1 MKIEQDG
8 VVEKKGKKQKNKSVT
23 IILILILVTLLIVLG
38 IVMLIAQIKERQ
50 LAVYVDG
57 RKVNV
62 SSDIFMFTEN
72 NDKIYIS
79 IKDIAPIVGY
89 EAHNGEYKVN
99 VEDVSKMYVEA
110 INGTE
115 TTSFYLNSN
124 LISKVAPDSTDDYDN
139 IEINEPITM
148 INDKWY
154 ISTEGFMKAFNSAF
168 SYDTEKNDI
177 IIQTLPY
184 LVSYYKANISNYGYD
199 QISED
204 FNNQKALI
212 YGMLVASKTST
223 EKYGVVN
230 TRTRNEIIS
239 PRYNN
244 IEFIESA
251 EEFIITNAS
260 DKVGIAYS
268 TGETKIA
275 VLYDE
280 IKVLNSSLGYYLV
293 KSNSKYGVMN
303 SEGELVVHIEYDT
316 IGIDT
321 EEFQADNIK
330 NQYMLYDNL
339 IPVCLNEKW
348 GLFDKEGKKIL
359 NAEYD
364 SLGCINTDITDR
376 AVNNVLAIGDTEVV
390 VVSKDEL
397 YGGISTR
404 GDFLLPVMFEYIFSI
419 TSGGETNYYIV
430 YNGID
435 YSAKEYIDIMKD
447 RLGYN
452 KVEEPVRGPGDTSSN
467 PDNLNENKV
476 SPETFN
482 ATFEAYEG
490 EHSKNSTISL
500 VDAVISSNASSENKI
515 QIEYN
520 GNIYVDDLAG
530 IKESM
535 QNDIYTMTIEKNA
548 ETGYIE
554 KIIIK

>member
-8 VVEKKGKKQKNKSVT
+8 FVEKKGKKEKNKTVT
-23 IILILILVTLLIVLG
+23 IILILIFVTLLIVVG
-38 IVMLIAQIKERQ
+38 IAMLIAQLKERE
-50 LAVYVDG
+50 LAVYIDG

-62 SSDIFMFTEN
+62 TSDTFLFTEN
-72 NDKIYIS
+72 NGEIYVS
-79 IKDIAPIVGY
+79 IKDVAPLIGY

-99 VEDVSKMYVEA
+99 VEDTSKMYVEA

-124 LISKVAPDSTDDYDN
+124 IISKVAPDSTDDYDN
-139 IEINEPITM
+139 IELNTPVTTIDN
-148 INDKWY
+148 KWY
-154 ISTEGFMKAFNSAF
+154 INAEGFMKAFNSAF
-168 SYDTEKNDI
+168 AYDAEKNDI

-199 QISED
+199 EISED

-223 EKYGVVN
+223 GKYGVVS
-230 TRTRNEIIS
+230 TRTRNEVIS
-239 PRYNN
+239 PRYNQ
-244 IEFIESA
+244 IEFIEGA

-268 TGETKIA
+268 TGETKIG

-303 SEGELVVHIEYDT
+303 SEGELVVHIEYDS

-321 EEFQADNIK
+321 EEFPADNIK

-339 IPVCLNEKW
+339 IPVCLNDKW
-348 GLFDKEGKKIL
+348 GLFDKDGKKIL
-359 NAEYD
+359 EVEYD
-364 SLGCINTDITDR
+364 TLGCINTERKDR
-376 AVNNVLAIGDTEVV
+376 VVNSSLTIGDTEVV
-390 VVSKDEL
+390 VVSKDDV

-404 GDFLLPVMFEYIFSI
+404 GDFLLPVMFEYVFSI
-419 TSGGETNYYIV
+419 TSGGETNYYMV

-435 YSAKEYIDIMKD
+435 YSAKEYIDIMKE

-452 KVEEPVRGPGDTSSN
+452 KVEEPIRGPGDTSTN
-467 PDNLNENKV
+467 PDNKNENNV

-490 EHSKNSTISL
+490 EHSRNSTISL
-500 VDAVISSNASSENKI
+500 VDAVINSNANSENKI

-520 GNIYVDDLAG
+520 GNIYVDDLSG

-535 QNDIYTMTIEKNA
+535 QNTTYTMTIEKNG